1 MKMSRLWSLPN
12 FKYPVKVTLKVPN
25 IATDFFDCIHKWLPG
40 ASDYHER
47 NVFSLD
53 KNTFFKAD

>member
-1 MKMSRLWSLPN
+1 M
-12 FKYPVKVTLKVPN
+12 KVTLKVPN
-25 IATDFFDCIHKWLPG
+25 IAADFFDCIHEWLTG

-53 KNTFFKAD
+53 KKYFLKSLAEKRKQL